1 MQERTG
7 LILKPLTLIIG
18 VFFIS
23 LLSFLAIL
31 TWDSTDYIAIFLSY
45 LLSFGFACIVNVFV
59 LKYLSAAI
67 AQSNNDANILNE
79 VASIDG
85 EVLCLVD
92 SNLNCLNFAT
102 KNLQPNMLQNKK
114 LSSLLTD
121 LDVGSLDIVKIE
133 NFIKSYSESI
143 NSERLVKHHDALY
156 VTDVRYNHRNCDLII
171 KPLKA
176 STGFH
181 CVKIRQ
187 SFTSNNKLFYEQLP
201 IGYFELDKHGYI
213 TKTNLQ
219 FATSIGYKLS
229 EFFESSIALNDLI
242 INESSGSTDSELLDG
257 AYLQKFVTIRTKHDD
272 IDNFLLININKYD
285 ETKSLTKSYGFLIRL
300 RQREVN
306 YFTDHLEKY
315 WIDYSWK
322 CFFDRSPYAVCI
334 LDELGKIT
342 KLNKAFS
349 DIVAKKKIIGA
360 SLADLFMEED
370 AKNIAQ
376 NIEAVVSG
384 RTETNSTSMVRLK
397 SSSKLFELFLSKI
410 LNLDGKFH
418 GFMVRITDVTQQNQ
432 LEENL
437 AHAQR
442 MQTMGQLVGSV
453 AHDFNN
459 ILTAISGFCDLLL
472 LRHGMGDPSFSNI
485 MQIKQSADRASSL
498 VNRLLAFSRKQT
510 LKPSVVSPIDLF
522 SEFTPLI
529 YRLIGTRI
537 KFTQHIDPDIWYIKV
552 DTVQME
558 QVILNL
564 VVNAQQAMGNDGV
577 LTISVENFTF
587 SADTKLSGYISPPG
601 EKRPPLGEYI
611 MVSVEDSGC
620 GIPKESIKSIFEPF
634 YTTKSHMSGTGLGLS
649 TVYGVIHQSNSYI
662 FVKSKISKGT
672 KFMILF
678 PRHEFKYE
686 DKVKEVTVIPQ
697 KNYLNSD
704 VMGSETIV
712 LVEDEDAIRI
722 FAKNVL
728 TNKGYT
734 VIDFASAKDAFDE
747 IVEKDLQFDLLL
759 TDVLMPEMSGP
770 SLVTK
775 LKEIK
780 PALKVIFISGYAE
793 EAFTE
798 EYGDKRDF
806 NFLAKPFSLKQ
817 LLATVKEVVNS

>member
-1 MQERTG
+1 MQDRTG
-7 LILKPLTLIIG
+7 VILKPLTVIIG

-23 LLSFLAIL
+23 FLSFLAIL
-31 TWDSTDYIAIFLSY
+31 TWDSTDDVAIFFSY
-45 LLSFGFACIVNVFV
+45 LLSFGFACVANVFV
-59 LKYLSAAI
+59 LRHLSGTI
-67 AQSNNDANILNE
+67 SQNNEDLAILNE
-79 VASIDG
+79 VVNIDG

-92 SNLNCLNFAT
+92 GNLSCLSFTA
-102 KNLQPNMLQNKK
+102 KNLQSYSLSENKK
-114 LSSLLTD
+114 LSALLTD
-121 LDVGSLDIVKIE
+121 LDVSSLDIIQIE
-133 NFIKSYSESI
+133 GFIKAYSTTI
-143 NSERLVKHHDALY
+143 TSERLIKHLDALY

-171 KPLKA
+171 KPLK
-176 STGFH
+176 SSSELH
-181 CVKIRQ
+181 CIKLRQ
-187 SFTSNNKLFYEQLP
+187 SFASNNKLFYEQLP
-201 IGYFELDKHGYI
+201 IGYFELDKHGFI
-213 TKTNLQ
+213 TKANLQ
-219 FATSIGYKLS
+219 FASSIGYKLS

-242 INESSGSTDSELLDG
+242 INESGNTDNEVMEG
-257 AYLQKFVTIRTKHDD
+257 AYLQKFVTIRTKHND

-300 RQREVN
+300 RQKEVN

-322 CFFDRSPYAVCI
+322 CFFDRSPYPVCI
-334 LDELGKIT
+334 LDELGKIIRV
-342 KLNKAFS
+342 NKAFS
-349 DIVAKKKIIGA
+349 SIIAKKKVVGI
-360 SLADLFMEED
+360 SFADLFLEED
-370 AKNIAQ
+370 AKIISENIT
-376 NIEAVVSG
+376 AVVSG
-384 RTETNSTSMVRLK
+384 LPEPNNTSTLTLK
-397 SSSKLFELFLSKI
+397 NSSKIFEVFLGKI

-485 MQIKQSADRASSL
+485 MQIKQSADRASNL

-510 LKPSVVSPIDLF
+510 LKPRVVSPIDLF

-529 YRLIGTRI
+529 HRLIGTRI
-537 KFTQHIDPDIWYIKV
+537 KFTQAIDPDIWHIKV

-558 QVILNL
+558 QVVLNL
-564 VVNAQQAMGNDGV
+564 VVNAQQAMGNDGE
-577 LTISVENFTF
+577 LFISVENFAF
-587 SADTKLSGYISPPG
+587 SGDTKLSGYISPPG
-601 EKRPPLGEYI
+601 EKRPPSGEYV

-649 TVYGVIHQSNSYI
+649 TVYGVIHQSNAHI
-662 FVKSKISKGT
+662 FVKSKIGKGT

-686 DKVKEVTVIPQ
+686 DKTEEPVIIPQ
-697 KNYLNSD
+697 KNYIDSD
-704 VMGSETIV
+704 VMGSGTIV

-734 VIDFASAKDAFDE
+734 VIDYASAKDAYDE
-747 IVEKDLQFDLLL
+747 ITKEDVQFDLLL

-775 LKEIK
+775 LKEIR
-780 PALKVIFISGYAE
+780 PTLKVVFISGYAE

-817 LLATVKEVVNS
+817 LLATVKVVISS